1 MKRRLHD
8 PPAGV
13 ARSGGY
19 ETKVE
24 TPSSSSPA
32 SSGVGGVGS
41 GAEMTDE
48 MKQMVAALVSQ
59 QLVAGLLVPHGEGGS
74 GGSRFGRV
82 PFPAEDEQN
91 VNAFLHQKLGKDSL
105 TRRPGPG
112 GRKLTYIESCKA
124 IELANRAFGFNGWS
138 CRIIECKEEFKR
150 GDRWSLAFSA
160 LVRIELKDGT
170 SHEDVGFGSSDG
182 QRDICA
188 ALEQAKKAS
197 ISDARKRALRL
208 FGEYLGNSCYDREH
222 IKEVHSNRSM
232 APLAAAPNVTLP
244 AQQQQRQALAPRISV
259 LQAAEETKS
268 PALVM
273 GRSTSA
279 NIATTTEVCVST
291 HNQQQPRQP
300 LRSYTANA
308 PPPTRMMIANH
319 PPTPS
324 MVKTERSIMA
334 QAQSSAQFNME
345 DLSLSQFDYEPDA
358 SDAALAAKRM
368 RM

>member
-1 MKRRLHD
+1 MKRRLND
-8 PPAGV
+8 SPAGV
-13 ARSGGY
+13 ARCGGY
-19 ETKVE
+19 EPKVE
-24 TPSSSSPA
+24 IPSASPA
-32 SSGVGGVGS
+32 SSSVGGLGI

-48 MKQMVAALVSQ
+48 MKQMVATLVSQ
-59 QLVAGLLVPHGEGGS
+59 QLVAGLLVPHGEVG

-138 CRIIECKEEFKR
+138 CRIIECKEEFVGGKR
-150 GDRWSLAFSA
+150 GDRWSLAFSS

-222 IKEVHSNRSM
+222 IKE
-232 APLAAAPNVTLP
+232 
-244 AQQQQRQALAPRISV
+244 
-259 LQAAEETKS
+259 
-268 PALVM
+268 
-273 GRSTSA
+273 
-279 NIATTTEVCVST
+279 
-291 HNQQQPRQP
+291 P
-300 LRSYTANA
+300 LRPYTANT

-324 MVKTERSIMA
+324 MVKTERSAMA
-334 QAQSSAQFNME
+334 QAQSNAQFNME